1 MQNARAVGA
10 VFLAVIMGCQSGDT
24 KETAKD
30 DPNSPTSGAGAL
42 GELHVD
48 VFYRE
53 RMLLPPTAELKVTF
67 EDGAKMD
74 VAAEE
79 IAETTVAIQ
88 GAPPY
93 RVTLSYDPS
102 KLDARGRYGVRARI
116 ENEGQ
121 LMFTSTQMNPAF
133 GVDGAKDAP
142 PNDPV
147 EVLVSRVAGARKP
160 NAPPLIDTRWVLVKL
175 RGEATSSGAGGK
187 APSFTFTAEEQRFS
201 GFAGCNQM
209 TGGYQL
215 DGDELSFSN
224 IAMTMRACPEGMD
237 LERELSKALEETR
250 RYEISADALRL
261 HREDGTIV
269 AEFKAD

>member
-1 MQNARAVGA
+1 MRNARNVGA
-10 VFLAVIMGCQSGDT
+10 VFLAAIMGCQSGNMNDT
-24 KETAKD
+24 PEDNPKA
-30 DPNSPTSGAGAL
+30 PTLGAGAL
-42 GELHVD
+42 GELQVD
-48 VFYRE
+48 VYYRE
-53 RMLLPPTAELKVTF
+53 RMLLPPTAKLRVTL

-74 VAAEE
+74 VAAEN
-79 IAETTVAIQ
+79 IAEATMPIQ

-93 RVTLSYDPS
+93 RVNLSYDPS

-133 GVDGAKDAP
+133 GVDGSRDGA

-147 EVLVSRVAGARKP
+147 SVLVSRVAA
-160 NAPPLIDTRWVLVKL
+160 APKTDAPAVTDARWVLVKL
-175 RGEATSSGAGGK
+175 RGESATLGAGGK
-187 APSFTFTAEEQRFS
+187 APFFTLTAQEQRIS

-215 DGDELSFSN
+215 DGNKLSFSKS
-224 IAMTMRACPEGMD
+224 AMTMRACPEGMD
-237 LERELSKALEETR
+237 LEREVGKALDETR
-250 RYEISADALRL
+250 SYEISADVLRL
-261 HREDGTIV
+261 HSEDGTVV

>member
-1 MQNARAVGA
+1 MQNARTVGA
-10 VFLAVIMGCQSGDT
+10 VFLAVIMGCQSGNMND
-24 KETAKD
+24 TAKD
-30 DPNSPTSGAGAL
+30 NPITPTPGAGAL
-42 GELHVD
+42 RELQVD

-67 EDGAKMD
+67 EDSAKMD
-74 VAAEE
+74 VAAEK
-79 IAETTVAIQ
+79 IAEATVPIQ

-133 GVDGAKDAP
+133 GVDGSKDGA

-147 EVLVSRVAGARKP
+147 KVLVSRVAAARKP
-160 NAPPLIDTRWVLVKL
+160 NAPTLTDTRWMLVKL
-175 RGEATSSGAGGK
+175 RTEGATLGAGGK
-187 APSFTFTAEEQRFS
+187 APSLTLMADEQRIS

-209 TGGYQL
+209 IGGYQL
-215 DGDELSFSN
+215 DGDKLSFSK

-237 LERELSKALEETR
+237 LEREVGRALEETR
-250 RYEISADALRL
+250 SYEISADVLRL
-261 HREDGTIV
+261 HSEDGTIV

>member
-1 MQNARAVGA
+1 MND
-10 VFLAVIMGCQSGDT
+10 SP
-24 KETAKD
+24 KD
-30 DPNSPTSGAGAL
+30 DPNTPTPGAGAL
-42 GELHVD
+42 GELRVD

-74 VAAEE
+74 VAAEK
-79 IAETTVAIQ
+79 IAEATVPIQ

-102 KLDARGRYGVRARI
+102 KLGVQGRYGVRARI

-133 GVDGAKDAP
+133 GVDGSKDGA

-147 EVLVSRVAGARKP
+147 KVLVSRVAAARRP
-160 NAPPLIDTRWVLVKL
+160 NAPALTDTRWVLVKL
-175 RGEATSSGAGGK
+175 RGEGATLGAGGK
-187 APSFTFTAEEQRFS
+187 APFFTLTAEEQRIS

-209 TGGYQL
+209 TGGYQV
-215 DGDELSFSN
+215 DGNKLSFSK
-224 IAMTMRACPEGMD
+224 IAMTMKACSEGMD
-237 LERELSKALEETR
+237 LEHEVGKALEETR
-250 RYEISADALRL
+250 SYEISADALRL
-261 HREDGTIV
+261 LSKDGTTV

>member
-1 MQNARAVGA
+1 MQNARTIGA
-10 VFLAVIMGCQSGDT
+10 VFLAVIIGCQSGNMND
-24 KETAKD
+24 APKD
-30 DPNSPTSGAGAL
+30 NPNTPAPGAGAL

-74 VAAEE
+74 VAAEK
-79 IAETTVAIQ
+79 IAEATVPIQ

-102 KLDARGRYGVRARI
+102 KLDTRGRYGVRARI

-133 GVDGAKDAP
+133 GVDGSKDGA

-147 EVLVSRVAGARKP
+147 KVLVSRVAAARKT
-160 NAPPLIDTRWVLVKL
+160 NAPPLVDTRWVLVKL
-175 RGEATSSGAGGK
+175 RGEDATSGAGGK
-187 APSFTFTAEEQRFS
+187 APSVTLTAEGQRIS

-215 DGDELSFSN
+215 DGDRLSFSK

-237 LERELSKALEETR
+237 LERELGKALEETR
-250 RYEISADALRL
+250 SYEISTDALRI
-261 HREDGTIV
+261 HSEDGTIV